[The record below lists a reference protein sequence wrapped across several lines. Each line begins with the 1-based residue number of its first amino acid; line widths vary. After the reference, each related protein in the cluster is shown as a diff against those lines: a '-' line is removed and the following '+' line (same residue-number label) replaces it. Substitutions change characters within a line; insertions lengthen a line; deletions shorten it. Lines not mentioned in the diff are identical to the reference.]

1 MKLIQKSSMLIFL
14 TMKLTA
20 DCLPESNLLII
31 GEGTWGKKVL
41 SVLSGGHHDADLIS
55 AREFLTNRNEA
66 ANFEPENIYWI
77 CTRPDLQIKI
87 LEKLIHLGAQ
97 KVILEKPFFTS
108 HEEFNSLEGM
118 IKGVSATKIFVSE
131 PWRHS
136 SLWEGAKT
144 VIFDLMNEA
153 DSIQIRIDRSSSE
166 LRDFIDPVQDWLPH
180 DFSLIF
186 DLALELGESET
197 QIVRSP
203 VTKDNLMQ
211 GSVSIGRNIQIDFSI
226 GFSSRGRTAQWVI
239 GNGDQTFMV
248 DFTALKI
255 QSFENPESRPV
266 ALHTRDNPLINQYEW
281 VSRQSY
287 DPDLLDKLRL
297 QKTVLIPK

>member
-1 MKLIQKSSMLIFL
+1 
-14 TMKLTA
+14 MKLTA
-20 DCLPESNLLII
+20 DCLPKSNLLII
-31 GEGTWGKKVL
+31 GEGTWGKKLL
-41 SVLSGGHHDADLIS
+41 SVLSGRHHDADLIS
-55 AREFLTNRNEA
+55 AREFLTNRNEV
-66 ANFEPENIYWI
+66 ANFEPETIYWI
-77 CTRPDLQIKI
+77 CTRPDLQIRI
-87 LEKLIHLGAQ
+87 LEELIHLGAQ

-118 IKGVSATKIFVSE
+118 IKRVSATKIFVSE

-144 VIFDLMNEA
+144 AIFDLMNET

-186 DLALELGESET
+186 DLALGLGESET

-211 GSVSIGRNIQIDFSI
+211 GSVSIGGKIQIDFSI

-266 ALHTRDNPLINQYEW
+266 ILHTRDNPLINQYQW
-281 VSRQSY
+281 VSRQSN

-297 QKTVLIPK
+297 QKIVLMPT

>member
-1 MKLIQKSSMLIFL
+1 
-14 TMKLTA
+14 MKLTA

-41 SVLSGGHHDADLIS
+41 SVLSGRHHDADLIS
-55 AREFLTNRNEA
+55 AREFLTNRNEV
-66 ANFEPENIYWI
+66 ANFEPETIYWI
-77 CTRPDLQIKI
+77 CTRPDLQIRI
-87 LEKLIHLGAQ
+87 LEELIHLGAQ

-118 IKGVSATKIFVSE
+118 IEGVSATKIFVSE

-144 VIFDLMNEA
+144 AIFDLMNET

-255 QSFENPESRPV
+255 QSFENSESRPV

-287 DPDLLDKLRL
+287 DPDLLDKLKL
-297 QKTVLIPK
+297 QKLVLIPK